1 MGSRIRENVKHLFQ
15 CFCEVVQ
22 PQPPDKDPW
31 IIQKFPEM
39 YNDEEILKSVP
50 KFAYPCEFKNTV
62 IQHYSFVLTSIDSK
76 WTFGFCRHDPKTE
89 TALVLLSFL
98 PWHETFYKLLDIIGE
113 MVVSSKSGAEQLWT
127 FLDAVYNSNVP
138 EQGGRLQVPYNH
150 GLSNFTCQAPN
161 QLLLPSIPEN
171 RNLMEYY
178 SAVDSTN
185 MMIIFASMLYERR
198 IVFTSTRLSR
208 LSACAQAANAI
219 IYPMNW
225 QHIFIPVLPLPLID
239 YLLAP
244 MPFLIGVPTS
254 TFKKVRRADMGEV
267 VVLDADSNTVE
278 SPFNDLES
286 LPVDVV
292 NSLKRELRNQVSLG
306 DGVSRAF
313 LRALVQLIGGY
324 RDALRFHQG
333 ERITFNA
340 DAFVESRPPSMQPFL
355 RKMLQLQIFQQFI
368 EERLDMLN
376 AGLGFSDE
384 FELEACN
391 YSDKTSRKLKQQ
403 YKEWLST
410 VRKEGSAFLKSVR
423 NKANPAMKSAVK
435 SVKDRGKDVR
445 TAYKDFRS
453 KLRELQPPSREY
465 PENAHKDLPMPRE
478 RSNSA
483 PSTPPQRK
491 RPATLSPFIKLSPTA
506 SVSYRKDP
514 TLTGRK
520 SSIQEHRSNYSTL
533 SPGEA
538 SCGSASPPEC
548 GTPGLKLS
556 PIDTDLMGDLH
567 EVIFQKCSSLTGDPK
582 GEHVLP
588 PVDRTLKP
596 VRSFENFGIRVQ
608 GIAGSS
614 AHAFQPLSPVS
625 GAACITQAPLAR
637 SGAQV
642 FSLITSFH
650 TPFDPQLESQLP
662 LAYSTPKA
670 ENNVFTPSPDD
681 VFTSFAQIP
690 SGRRSAVPSSS
701 SSIPSMPLTAPPT
714 RPSRA
719 VKASQN
725 PTDLIRLDSTPSF
738 EDFDPLSSANA
749 SSSSQYIYGGPANIN
764 SSNNNVLHKVKEPSI
779 SNPLY
784 PYFAPQGNT
793 SFLYPTDTILT
804 HGRNT
809 MSLPPQP
816 GCSSNINQQSRF
828 ESQDSELLKEYGLD
842 FKSLSLQN
850 GGRALSPNG
859 SILKPVVTDPF
870 EEVERL
876 VKDTQ
881 QQQLNANQSMWTKFE

>member
-31 IIQKFPEM
+31 IIQKFPEL

-113 MVVSSKSGAEQLWT
+113 MVISSKSGAEQLWT

-178 SAVDSTN
+178 SAVDGTN

-254 TFKKVRRADMGEV
+254 TFKRVRKADMGEV
-267 VVLDADSNTVE
+267 VVLDADSNSVE
-278 SPFNDLES
+278 TPFNDLES

-292 NSLKRELRNQVSLG
+292 NTLKRELRNQISLG

-340 DAFVESRPPSMQPFL
+340 DAFVESRPPNMQPFL

-410 VRKEGSAFLKSVR
+410 VRKEGSAFLKSV
-423 NKANPAMKSAVK
+423 
-435 SVKDRGKDVR
+435 KDRGKDVKS
-445 TAYKDFRS
+445 AYKVLIRS
-453 KLRELQPPSREY
+453 KFRELQPPSREY
-465 PENAHKDLPMPRE
+465 PENVDKDLPMPRE

-483 PSTPPQRK
+483 PNTPPQKR

-514 TLTGRK
+514 SLTGRK
-520 SSIQEHRSNYSTL
+520 SSMQEHRSNYSTL

-538 SCGSASPPEC
+538 SCGSVSPPDC
-548 GTPGLKLS
+548 GSPGLKLS
-556 PIDTDLMGDLH
+556 PIDTDLMGELQ
-567 EVIFQKCSSLTGDPK
+567 EVIFQKCSSLMGDHK
-582 GEHVLP
+582 GEPVP

-596 VRSFENFGIRVQ
+596 VRSFENFGSRAQ
-608 GIAGSS
+608 GSS
-614 AHAFQPLSPVS
+614 TLGFYPQSPIS
-625 GAACITQAPLAR
+625 GATCITQAPPAR
-637 SGAQV
+637 SGVQV
-642 FSLITSFH
+642 SSPIASFH
-650 TPFDPQLESQLP
+650 TPPKPFTPELEFQQFP

-670 ENNVFTPSPDD
+670 ETNAFTPSPDD

-690 SGRRSAVPSSS
+690 SGRRSAIPISSS
-701 SSIPSMPLTAPPT
+701 SVPISTPTMPLTAPPT

-719 VKASQN
+719 VKASQSPN
-725 PTDLIRLDSTPSF
+725 DLIRLDSTPSF
-738 EDFDPLSSANA
+738 EDFDPLSSNNA
-749 SSSSQYIYGGPANIN
+749 SSAVQYTYGGPANIN
-764 SSNNNVLHKVKEPSI
+764 SSNNNVPHKLKEPSI

-784 PYFAPQGNT
+784 PYFAPLGNT
-793 SFLYPTDTILT
+793 SFLYPTEVMSP
-804 HGRNT
+804 HSRNAA
-809 MSLPPQP
+809 SLPPQP
-816 GCSSNINQQSRF
+816 GCSSNINQSRF

-850 GGRALSPNG
+850 GGHSLSPNG
-859 SILKPVVTDPF
+859 SVLKPIVTDPF